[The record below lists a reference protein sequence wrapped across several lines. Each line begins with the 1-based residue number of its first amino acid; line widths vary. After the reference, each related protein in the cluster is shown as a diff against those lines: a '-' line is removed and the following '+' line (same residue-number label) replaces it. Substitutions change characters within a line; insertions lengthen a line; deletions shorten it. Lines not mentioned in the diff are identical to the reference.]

1 MLQAIEA
8 AREAMPDTLDRRVI
22 VEGFVQ
28 GVGYRDFARR
38 EARRLGIAGWVRN
51 RSDGTVEAVVSG
63 SAEAVE
69 AMLAALRRG
78 PPGARV
84 RGLRLAEAMGE
95 EWPRGAFEVR
105 ASA

>member
-1 MLQAIEA
+1 
-8 AREAMPDTLDRRVI
+8 MPDTLDRLVI
-22 VEGFVQ
+22 VQGFVQ
-28 GVGYRDFARR
+28 GVGYRAFALR

-51 RSDGTVEAVVSG
+51 RADGTVEAVVSG
-63 SAEAVE
+63 SPDAVE

-84 RGLRLAEAMGE
+84 RDLRLTEAIGE
-95 EWPRGAFEVR
+95 AWPRGSFEVR